1 MLTVKVCATSA
12 NVCVGFDVLGLAL
25 DLANFY
31 QFEEAKEFSLI
42 GFDQPYQKFE
52 HNLVYQ
58 AYIRA
63 FEYVQQEPIPV
74 HISIRTNIPVSRGL
88 GSSASLIVAGLFA
101 ANYYLNN
108 RFTKEE
114 LLQLATQMEGHP
126 DNVAAAIYG
135 GLVASYYDDQYHSI
149 CYPVHPDLHFIAVIP
164 HYQVATSEA
173 RKILPNEVSYHD
185 AVHNLSRIIHLP
197 KAFAEG
203 DVRLLKVLFSDQLH
217 EPYRKKLIKEYQEIY
232 NICKKEEAALAISGS
247 GSTMLIIC
255 KDLSLQEKLEKLNC
269 TIKSLKIGKGVEV
282 WKN

>member
-1 MLTVKVCATSA
+1 MLTIKVCATSA

-31 QFEEAKEFSLI
+31 QFEEAKEFSFI
-42 GFDQPYQKFE
+42 GFDQAFQNLE
-52 HNLVYQ
+52 NNLVYQ

-63 FEYVQQEPIPV
+63 FEYAQQEPIPV
-74 HISIRTNIPVSRGL
+74 CISIQTNIPVSRGL

-108 RFTKEE
+108 RFSKEE

-135 GLVASYYDDQYHSI
+135 GLVASYYDDHYHSI
-149 CYPVHPDLHFIAVIP
+149 CYPVHTDLHFIAVIP
-164 HYQVATSEA
+164 PYQVATSEA
-173 RKILPNEVSYHD
+173 RKILPKQVSYHD

-203 DVRLLKVLFSDQLH
+203 DIHLLKALFSDHLH
-217 EPYRKKLIKEYQEIY
+217 EPYRKRLIKEYQEVY
-232 NICKKEEAALAISGS
+232 ELCKEEEAALAISGS

-255 KDLSLQEKLEKLNC
+255 KDVSLQEKLEKLNC
-269 TIKSLKIGKGVEV
+269 TIQILKIGKGVDV